1 MNILHVIENIDPG
14 KGGPSISCPSLA
26 AAQASHGHKVSL
38 LYYGD
43 AAREQA
49 ELAVARETIAGF
61 DRLNRIALRCD
72 SKIELLLSIR
82 VRSFL
87 RDHLHDY
94 DFVHIHGV
102 WRPML
107 LATAQQCLR
116 QSVPYTVEPHGMLD
130 YWSMNQQRLKK
141 QLAFSL
147 LWRRVIERAAF
158 IHALNQDEKSALE
171 RFGLGVPIV
180 ISANGIAREKLE
192 EIAQLP
198 LEKGKETSIVF
209 MSRLHHK
216 KGLDILLDAFA
227 LVRKSHPAVKL
238 KVAGPDDGALKPA
251 LAQMQ
256 RLGLTDA
263 VEILGAIYG
272 QEKYTFLRT
281 ADIFCLPSRQEG
293 FSIMLAEALAC
304 AIPVVITTGCN
315 FPEVAQHRAGQ
326 IVAFDAAA
334 VAAALRIYLDDPAL
348 RVQNG
353 ANGQQLIAQHF
364 TWDAI
369 AVGMLQAYGSHLKN
383 SMGASQAQVDI

>member
-1 MNILHVIENIDPG
+1 MNILHVIENLDPG

-49 ELAVARETIAGF
+49 ELAVARETITGF
-61 DRLNRIALRCD
+61 DRLDRIVLRCHD
-72 SKIELLLSIR
+72 NIELLFSSQ
-82 VRSFL
+82 VRRYL
-87 RDHLHDY
+87 RDHLHHY

-107 LATAQQCLR
+107 LAAAQQCVK
-116 QSVPYTVEPHGMLD
+116 QGVPYTVEPHGMLD

-158 IHALNQDEKSALE
+158 IHALNLDEKSAIE
-171 RFGLGVPIV
+171 RFGLSVPIV
-180 ISANGIAREKLE
+180 ISANGIAREMLD
-192 EIAQLP
+192 EIAQIP
-198 LEKGKETSIVF
+198 LVKSQETSIVF

-227 LVRKSHPAVKL
+227 LVRQTHSEVKL

-251 LAQMQ
+251 LAQVQ
-256 RLGLTDA
+256 RLGLSDA
-263 VEILGAIYG
+263 VEFLGPIYG
-272 QEKYTFLRT
+272 QEKYAFLRT

-293 FSIMLAEALAC
+293 FSIMLAETLAC
-304 AIPVVITTGCN
+304 AVPVVITTGCN

-326 IVAFDAAA
+326 VVELDAAA
-334 VAAALRIYLDDPAL
+334 VAAGLRIYLDNPAL
-348 RVQNG
+348 RLEHG

-369 AVGMLQAYGSHLKN
+369 AIGMLQAYESHRQH
-383 SMGASQAQVDI
+383 SMVAPQAQVDL